1 MANISK
7 KLKFI
12 LFADDTNVF
21 CSGENMNDVIQMLND
36 ELRNMSVWFKVNK
49 LSLNVSKTNY
59 MVFSNK
65 WKHSYNT
72 NEIKIDDILIEEVT
86 VTKFLGVL
94 IDNKLQWK
102 EQIDSVCSK
111 VSKNM
116 SIIYRVRHILD
127 TNSLFTLYCT
137 LILPYLNYASEIW
150 GNTYVSRLNRLSV
163 LQKRSLRLIENYK
176 PRESSN
182 PLFYK
187 YKCLKFSD
195 LIEFKTLIIIFKA
208 KYTML
213 PEILRNYSNCVKILI
228 IIILGI
234 VLRVILK

>member
-1 MANISK
+1 MSSSNTVLCGIPQGSVLGPLLFLLYINDLANISK

-111 VSKNM
+111 VSKNL

-163 LQKRSLRLIENYK
+163 LQKRSLRLIKNYK
-176 PRESSN
+176 PRERSN

-187 YKCLKFSD
+187 Y
-195 LIEFKTLIIIFKA
+195 
-208 KYTML
+208 
-213 PEILRNYSNCVKILI
+213 
-228 IIILGI
+228 
-234 VLRVILK
+234 